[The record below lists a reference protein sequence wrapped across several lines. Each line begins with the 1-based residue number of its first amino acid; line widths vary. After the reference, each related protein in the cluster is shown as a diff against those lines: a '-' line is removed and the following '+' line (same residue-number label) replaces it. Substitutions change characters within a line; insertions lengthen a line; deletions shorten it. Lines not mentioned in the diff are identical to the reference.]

1 MIIKTTVQK
10 TIQQESF
17 EPILISCTL
26 EKELHQNDY
35 KKEIKKLRYL
45 AQKEVK
51 EAMTEWLES
60 DD

>member
-10 TIQQESF
+10 TIQQENF

-26 EKELHQNDY
+26 EKEIDQNDY
-35 KKEIKKLRYL
+35 KKEIKKIRHI

-51 EAMTEWLES
+51 TAMMEWLES